1 MITKIKM
8 TNIKGFGNANNEF
21 EVGLSE
27 NKINILV
34 APNGFGK
41 TSLTSAFMCV
51 SSNGRRLQVPTE
63 LKYMKNETLTSVFR
77 LTEDGI
83 TYVSNR
89 TQNQIADRFNC
100 QVISSLLMA
109 DTKTVRVNNGYT
121 KTNGILAIEEVS
133 ICKALNKPKNPYK
146 LTKLRSIFGNN
157 NKVLGDISPLLENND
172 FISVLL
178 EKENLD
184 IFTKFKARM
193 RNKLLTAIIDNI
205 HNSKGTVAQIKA
217 NVDLT
222 DIKSDYYYA
231 HFSDLLKRFYV
242 GQADWEVFSIFWQL
256 QYLVSNELSWLRNL
270 GNYLEFVC
278 LREKLDENL
287 KDFNSSWK
295 ENLKSVVEN
304 SILKVKFPKADE
316 LSNGQRDVMAFI
328 VQLMNANNKLKVNKK
343 NIIVIDEIF
352 DYMDDAN
359 LIAAQYY
366 LTKYLDL
373 NKGNLYVLILSH
385 LDPEYFKNYIFSKNK
400 LNVCYLNKQAIELS
414 EEMKAFLCFRNNL
427 DKKDLAKKELYDDI
441 SSYYVHYNPQIK
453 DLTSQITGHHPHLQT
468 SWFKEDN
475 LKKYILGELNKYLS
489 NQENYDPYS
498 VCLAIR
504 IRVEKLTYNMLHTK
518 KDKDVF
524 LNTHKTKDKL
534 RYAEKLGILIPDSY
548 YVMGAIYNDAEHLRD
563 NNNDKNCIYKLYNK
577 VIKNIIKEFF
587 CFDGN
592 LIKLDALK

>member
-8 TNIKGFGNANNEF
+8 TNIKGFGNDNNEF
-21 EVGLSE
+21 EVSLSE

-51 SSNGRRLQVPTE
+51 SSNGQRLQVPKD
-63 LKYMKNETLTSVFR
+63 LKYMKKEALTSVFR

-89 TQNQIADRFNC
+89 AQNQIADRFNC

-109 DTKTVRVNNGYT
+109 DTKTVRVNGYT
-121 KTNGILAIEEVS
+121 KTKGLLAIEEVS
-133 ICKALNKPKNPYK
+133 LCKALYKPVSPYK
-146 LTKLRSIFGNN
+146 ITKLRLKFGKNN
-157 NKVLGDISPLLENND
+157 GVLDDISFLLENND
-172 FISVLL
+172 FISALL

-184 IFTKFKARM
+184 VFTKFKAQM
-193 RNKLLTAIIDNI
+193 RANILTSIIENI
-205 HNSKGTVAQIKA
+205 HTSKGTVAQIKA
-217 NVDLT
+217 KVDLS
-222 DIKSDYYYA
+222 DIKSDNYYA
-231 HFSDLLKRFYV
+231 HFSDVLKRFYV
-242 GQADWEVFSIFWQL
+242 GMTDWDAFSIFWQL
-256 QYLVSNELSWLRNL
+256 QYLVSNELNWLRKQ
-270 GNYLEFVC
+270 GDYLEFVC

-304 SILKVKFPKADE
+304 GILKVKFPKADE
-316 LSNGQRDVMAFI
+316 LSNGQRDVIAFV
-328 VQLMNANNKLKVNKK
+328 VQLMNANNKLKANKK

-385 LDPEYFKNYIFSKNK
+385 LDPVYFKNYIFSKNK
-400 LNVCYLNKQAIELS
+400 LNICYLNKQAIDLS

-427 DKKDLAKKELYDDI
+427 DKKDPLKKGLYDDI
-441 SSYYVHYNPQIK
+441 SCYYFHYNPQIK

-468 SWFKEDN
+468 NWFKEDN
-475 LKKYILGELNKYLS
+475 LKKYILGELNKYLL

-504 IRVEKLTYNMLHTK
+504 IRVEKLAYDMLSK
-518 KDKDVF
+518 ENDKTAF
-524 LNTHKTKDKL
+524 LSTHKTKDKL
-534 RYAEKLGILIPDSY
+534 RLIENLGLMVPDSY

-563 NNNDKNCIYKLYNK
+563 NIDKNCIYKLYNK

>member
-8 TNIKGFGNANNEF
+8 TNIKGFGNTNNEF
-21 EVGLSE
+21 EVSLSE

-51 SSNGRRLQVPTE
+51 SSNGQRLQVSKD
-63 LKYMKNETLTSVFR
+63 LKYMKNEALASVFR

-83 TYVSNR
+83 TYVSNK

-100 QVISSLLMA
+100 QVISSLLTA
-109 DTKTVRVNNGYT
+109 DTRTVRVNNGYT

-146 LTKLRSIFGNN
+146 LTKLRSIFGKNN
-157 NKVLGDISPLLENND
+157 RVLGDISPLLENND

-178 EKENLD
+178 EKENID
-184 IFTKFKARM
+184 IFTKFKVRM

-222 DIKSDYYYA
+222 DINSDVYYA

-242 GQADWEVFSIFWQL
+242 GKTDWEVFSIFWQL
-256 QYLVSNELSWLRNL
+256 QYLVSNELIWLRNQR
-270 GNYLEFVC
+270 NYLEFVC

-304 SILKVKFPKADE
+304 NILKVKFPKADE

-373 NKGNLYVLILSH
+373 NRGNLYVLILSH

-400 LNVCYLNKQAIELS
+400 LNICYLNKQAIELS

-427 DKKDLAKKELYDDI
+427 DKKDLAKKELYDDV
-441 SSYYVHYNPQIK
+441 SSYYVHYNPQTK

-504 IRVEKLTYNMLHTK
+504 IRVEKLTYNMLHTQ
-518 KDKDVF
+518 KDKDAF

-534 RYAEKLGILIPDSY
+534 RYAEKSGILIPDSY

>member
-8 TNIKGFGNANNEF
+8 TNIKGFGNTNNEF
-21 EVGLSE
+21 EVSLSE

-51 SSNGRRLQVPTE
+51 SSNGQRLQVSKD
-63 LKYMKNETLTSVFR
+63 LKYMKNEALASVFR

-83 TYVSNR
+83 TYVSNK

-100 QVISSLLMA
+100 QVISSLLTA
-109 DTKTVRVNNGYT
+109 DTRTVRVNNGYT

-133 ICKALNKPKNPYK
+133 ICKALNKPINPYK
-146 LTKLRSIFGNN
+146 VTRLRSTFGKNN
-157 NKVLGDISPLLENND
+157 GILGDISPLLGNND
-172 FISVLL
+172 FISALL

-184 IFTKFKARM
+184 VFTKFKTQM
-193 RNKLLTAIIDNI
+193 RDKLLTAIIDNI

-222 DIKSDYYYA
+222 DIKSDGYYA

-242 GQADWEVFSIFWQL
+242 GKTDWEVFSIFWQL
-256 QYLVSNELSWLRNL
+256 QYLVSNELIWLRNQR
-270 GNYLEFVC
+270 NYLEFVC

-304 SILKVKFPKADE
+304 NILKVKFPKADE

-373 NKGNLYVLILSH
+373 NRGNLYVLILSH

-427 DKKDLAKKELYDDI
+427 DKKDPAKKELYDDV
-441 SSYYVHYNPQIK
+441 SSYYVHYNPQTK

-475 LKKYILGELNKYLS
+475 LKKYIWGELNKYLS

-504 IRVEKLTYNMLHTK
+504 IRVEKLTYNMLHTQ
-518 KDKDVF
+518 KDKDAF

-534 RYAEKLGILIPDSY
+534 RYAEKSGILIPDSY